1 MLEVTSGKITMGH
14 EKWVRPM
21 IDERMMR
28 LPVRE
33 KIVDWHM
40 TSLEGH
46 LGNRDEGMNGTER
59 WKKRNLQFLK
69 KQ

>member
-1 MLEVTSGKITMGH
+1 
-14 EKWVRPM
+14 M

-40 TSLEGH
+40 TSLVNTLEGH
-46 LGNRDEGMNGTER
+46 LGNCDEGMNGTER
-59 WKKRNLQFLK
+59 WKKKPTVFEKAVTFIAQRISGVFCFF
-69 KQ
+69 

>member
-1 MLEVTSGKITMGH
+1 
-14 EKWVRPM
+14 M